1 MAAGKEMEASALDS
15 DGSPHGAGRG
25 QRLRRKRN

>member
-15 DGSPHGAGRG
+15 DGALHGAGRG

>member
-1 MAAGKEMEASALDS
+1 MAAGKEMEASALD
-15 DGSPHGAGRG
+15 GALHGAGRG